1 MTTSAPLRLN
11 VEDKLEAL
19 RKLDT
24 SGRWQSLD
32 DQRYCTRCDHVIS
45 GRQIEVAGGTRAHGP
60 LRLEGPT
67 DSCAATPADWRAPG
81 RRNTA
86 APRAAAERSKTD
98 GAASLDAGYVYIRAE
113 GEGIAIS
120 HNGRAAVVRG
130 TRSGRIVRLE
140 DVAQFNEPPARR
152 RPILGWFARNVLS
165 LATDGGRLL
174 SLLRSPQ
181 RGHFRPVH

>member
-24 SGRWQSLD
+24 SGRWRSLD

-45 GRQIEVAGGTRAHGP
+45 GRQIEVAGGTRVRGA
-60 LRLEGPT
+60 LRLECPT
-67 DSCAATPADWRAPG
+67 ESCAATRADWRAAG

-86 APRAAAERSKTD
+86 APRAAAERSERD
-98 GAASLDAGYVYIRAE
+98 GADSHDAGYVYIRAR
-113 GEGIAIS
+113 GEGIAIT
-120 HNGRAAVVRG
+120 HNGRAAVVRRK
-130 TRSGRIVRLE
+130 RSGQVVRLE
-140 DVAQFNEPPARR
+140 DIAQFSEPRARR
-152 RPILGWFARNVLS
+152 PRFLGWLARNVVS

-174 SLLRSPQ
+174 SLLRQ
-181 RGHFRPVH
+181 ANRGGSHPVH

>member
-32 DQRYCTRCDHVIS
+32 DERYCTRCDHVIS
-45 GRQIEVAGGTRAHGP
+45 GRQIEVAGGVRARGP
-60 LRLEGPT
+60 LRLECPT
-67 DSCAATPADWRAPG
+67 EDCSATPADWRAAG

-86 APRAAAERSKTD
+86 APAAAAERSKRD
-98 GAASLDAGYVYIRAE
+98 GADSHDAGYVYIRAE

-120 HNGRAAVVRG
+120 HNGRAAVVRR
-130 TRSGRIVRLE
+130 TRSGRVVPMEDIAQSNQQPALRRNIVR
-140 DVAQFNEPPARR
+140 
-152 RPILGWFARNVLS
+152 WFARNVVS

-174 SLLRSPQ
+174 SLLRPAH